1 MENISESVHE
11 LSNLAHFKSV
21 EPTVSPQKT
30 HRGSIK
36 PVSEGD
42 SDHAVITIHGTSPD
56 SPGNETRKAPKLG

>member
-1 MENISESVHE
+1 
-11 LSNLAHFKSV
+11 
-21 EPTVSPQKT
+21 VSPEKP

-56 SPGNETRKAPKLG
+56 SPGNETPKAPKLG